1 MGIATT
7 ATSRVNMLACRLV
20 ASPEWQL
27 TVETMVETWRLATG
41 RSGNFSC

>member
-27 TVETMVETWRLATG
+27 SVETTVEI
-41 RSGNFSC
+41 

>member
-7 ATSRVNMLACRLV
+7 ATTRVNMLACRLV

-27 TVETMVETWRLATG
+27 SVDTTVET
-41 RSGNFSC
+41 